1 MRRIYNVILSNV
13 NDMSSVSL
21 SELCHLIGGVLYEGL
36 PESYWVRA
44 EIASLQV
51 RGGHAY
57 LELVEKSDTG
67 ILSAKAR
74 ATCWSSVYSMLA
86 AYFLEETGETLQ
98 AGMQVLIETEV
109 TFHAV
114 YGLSLNI
121 INIDPAYTIGDL
133 ARKKQETIRRLQQE
147 GVWDMQRELTL
158 PALIRRIAVISSPE
172 AAGYEDFRH
181 QIEEAHYDI
190 QVQLFPAIVQGE
202 QAEASILQALQ
213 AIFDEAE
220 SFDAVVLIRGGGATT
235 DLSCFDSYLLS
246 SHCAQFPLPILTG
259 IGHTKDVS
267 VVDMVAHMPLKTP
280 TAVASFL
287 IGRFRDAEEQ
297 IRTLRQRLARTSERQ
312 VLIRKHVLEVL
323 RLRLD
328 NCNPAHIYRRGYSL
342 MTDTDGR
349 IIRSI
354 RDIKTGQR
362 LMTHLADGTVA
373 SVVS

>member
-1 MRRIYNVILSNV
+1 MV
-13 NDMSSVSL
+13 NDQMVNAMSSVSL

-36 PESYWVRA
+36 PGSCWVRA
-44 EIASLQV
+44 EVASIQV

-74 ATCWSSVYSMLA
+74 ATCWSSLYPMLS
-86 AYFLEETGETLQ
+86 AYFQEETGETLQ
-98 AGMQVLIETEV
+98 AGMQILIETEV
-109 TFHAV
+109 AFHAV

-147 GVWDMQRELTL
+147 GVWDMQRTLTL
-158 PALIRRIAVISSPE
+158 PALIRRVAVISSPE

-181 QIEEAHYDI
+181 QLEETPYGIE
-190 QVQLFPAIVQGE
+190 VKLFQAIVQGE

-213 AIFDEAE
+213 AVFEEAE
-220 SFDAVVLIRGGGATT
+220 SLDAVVLIRGGGATT

-267 VVDMVAHMPLKTP
+267 VVDMVAHMALKTP
-280 TAVASFL
+280 TAVAAFL

-328 NCNPAHIYRRGYSL
+328 NCNPAQIYRRGYSL
-342 MTDTDGR
+342 MTDVEGR
-349 IIRSI
+349 VIRSVHAV
-354 RDIKTGQR
+354 RTGQR
-362 LMTHLADGTVA
+362 IMTHLTDGTIA